1 MSVNQF
7 ETLIE
12 ALEALKKRGFSDSFV
27 IKENGIRSQETGKTF
42 RPEDVTI
49 VEHHRFEGETD
60 PGDMSVVYAVQCSD
74 GKRGTIIDAYGTY
87 SDPLLSD
94 FLTKA
99 KLREA

>member
-1 MSVNQF
+1 MPVNQF

-12 ALEALKKRGFSDSFV
+12 ALDALKKRGFSDSFTV
-27 IKENGIRSQETGKTF
+27 RQNRIRSQETGKTI

-60 PGDMSVVYAVQCSD
+60 PSDMSVVYAVQCAD

-87 SDPLLSD
+87 ANSLLSD

-99 KLREA
+99 KIREA